1 MKFLPLL
8 FALTAP
14 SVLVLSSATPS
25 NTTAPNNTIT
35 TTASPGVRRILQ
47 STSGANVKTRG
58 CGIGSALSGSTGGG
72 GTSVSGAHGEGQQN
86 TRANDAMS
94 RGEARLQDDLE
105 RGSDQ
110 ISSSG
115 GDPALAVGVANA
127 LDCGDARDGEDQ
139 ARLTARE
146 ADENARQQTREQDE
160 AARKNEREEGH

>member
-14 SVLVLSSATPS
+14 SVLALSAT
-25 NTTAPNNTIT
+25 TPNNTIT

-58 CGIGSALSGSTGGG
+58 CGIGSALSGSAGVG
-72 GTSVSGAHGEGQQN
+72 GTSVSGAHGEGQPN
-86 TRANDAMS
+86 TRANDAML

-110 ISSSG
+110 ISGSG

-127 LDCGDARDGEDQ
+127 LDCGDARDGEEQ

-146 ADENARQQTREQDE
+146 ADENARKQTRDQDE
-160 AARKNEREEGH
+160 AARKKEREEGH